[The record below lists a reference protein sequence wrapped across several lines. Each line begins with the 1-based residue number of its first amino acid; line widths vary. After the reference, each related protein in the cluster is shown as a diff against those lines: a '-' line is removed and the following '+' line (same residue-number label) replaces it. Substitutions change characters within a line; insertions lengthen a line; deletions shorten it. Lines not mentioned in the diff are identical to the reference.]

1 MDTLSVMLELFQTGT
16 EREKMSMI
24 VQMSS
29 KSKIY
34 HRPGCQYLNRIK
46 EGYLTLVEL
55 QKKTA
60 GKLSP
65 CKCCCKLSK
74 MYGDYEPAMKKILE
88 EIDGLAKL
96 EENRIKIQA
105 KNYCWEIRFDPAK
118 QHFRLY
124 KKIWDE
130 TIGRT
135 NLIQCSGYDGKE
147 ETGQLEKIIALLVGK
162 ERTASYPE
170 AYRKAAWNI
179 ERQAKEHHMSIEYDG
194 DILYVLTDM
203 AAWKIVFFDRKQCYK
218 LFHCPFGGKKMT
230 MEQAKKARYHR
241 QVDAGENSHPAKY
254 LKYIAGHDRAK
265 KIMEQDYHLL
275 PQRSNKEKM
284 YYTQA
289 RKREARKSTRR
300 VWNLFA
306 ELEAQQEGF
315 QKLSF
320 C

>member
-1 MDTLSVMLELFQTGT
+1 
-16 EREKMSMI
+16 
-24 VQMSS
+24 
-29 KSKIY
+29 
-34 HRPGCQYLNRIK
+34 
-46 EGYLTLVEL
+46 
-55 QKKTA
+55 
-60 GKLSP
+60 
-65 CKCCCKLSK
+65 
-74 MYGDYEPAMKKILE
+74 
-88 EIDGLAKL
+88 
-96 EENRIKIQA
+96 
-105 KNYCWEIRFDPAK
+105 
-118 QHFRLY
+118 
-124 KKIWDE
+124 
-130 TIGRT
+130 
-135 NLIQCSGYDGKE
+135 
-147 ETGQLEKIIALLVGK
+147 
-162 ERTASYPE
+162 
-170 AYRKAAWNI
+170 
-179 ERQAKEHHMSIEYDG
+179 MSIEYDG

-275 PQRSNKEKM
+275 PQR
-284 YYTQA
+284 
-289 RKREARKSTRR
+289 RKSTRR

>member
-1 MDTLSVMLELFQTGT
+1 M
-16 EREKMSMI
+16 
-24 VQMSS
+24 
-29 KSKIY
+29 
-34 HRPGCQYLNRIK
+34 
-46 EGYLTLVEL
+46 
-55 QKKTA
+55 
-60 GKLSP
+60 
-65 CKCCCKLSK
+65 
-74 MYGDYEPAMKKILE
+74 
-88 EIDGLAKL
+88 
-96 EENRIKIQA
+96 
-105 KNYCWEIRFDPAK
+105 
-118 QHFRLY
+118 
-124 KKIWDE
+124 
-130 TIGRT
+130 
-135 NLIQCSGYDGKE
+135 
-147 ETGQLEKIIALLVGK
+147 LVGK

-275 PQRSNKEKM
+275 PQRSNKEKI
-284 YYTQA
+284 YYNQA